1 MNVHG
6 IDATYYTVRDI
17 EAQTK
22 FYTELLG
29 APPENSWP
37 GRLSEWAFAD
47 GNAFGLYQVEGAD
60 GGTSGGHS
68 GSVMFAVDDVAR
80 AVADARSRGVTFL
93 DDGGVTETPV
103 CEMAFGEDPE
113 GNQFI
118 LHHRKPA

>member
-1 MNVHG
+1 MTVHG

-17 EAQTK
+17 EAQTT
-22 FYTELLG
+22 FYTDLFG

-37 GRLSEWAFAD
+37 GRLSEWTFGD
-47 GNAFGLYQVEGAD
+47 GNSFGLYAAEGA
-60 GGTSGGHS
+60 GEVHS

-80 AVADARSRGVTFL
+80 TVAEAKARGVKFA

-118 LHHRKPA
+118 LHHRKAE

>member
-22 FYTELLG
+22 FYTQLFG

-37 GRLSEWAFAD
+37 GRLSEWTFGD
-47 GNAFGLYQVEGAD
+47 GNSFGLYAAD
-60 GGTSGGHS
+60 GAYEARS

-80 AVADARSRGVTFL
+80 TVAEATARGVKFAEN
-93 DDGGVTETPV
+93 GGITETPV
-103 CEMAFGEDPE
+103 CEMAFGEDIE

-118 LHHRKPA
+118 FHHRKPQ